1 VVAIS
6 AAMISSTGLAEM
18 AEEMPERVH
27 DTGIAEQHSV
37 TLAAGMAMAGKRP
50 VVAIYSSFLQRAFD
64 QIITDVAL
72 HDLPVVFLVDRAG
85 ITGPDG
91 PSHHGVFDLSYLR
104 MIPNLVVGTPAD
116 SADLAGMIP
125 SALDHDGP
133 VAIRFPK
140 AAASLPPIPAP
151 PIPIGEW
158 EEISE
163 GEDVLL
169 LASGRMVE
177 IAEKAG
183 ASLAA
188 SGVSCRVINA
198 RWTKPLDARLRSWAE
213 AYDLVVTL
221 EDNVVAGGFGAA
233 VLEEV
238 APAGLA
244 GKVRVLGIPD
254 RFLPA
259 GSVDELLAEV
269 GLNPEGVASQVL
281 AMTVGKDRSIRRQ

>member
-1 VVAIS
+1 
-6 AAMISSTGLAEM
+6 
-18 AEEMPERVH
+18 
-27 DTGIAEQHSV
+27 
-37 TLAAGMAMAGKRP
+37 
-50 VVAIYSSFLQRAFD
+50 
-64 QIITDVAL
+64 
-72 HDLPVVFLVDRAG
+72 
-85 ITGPDG
+85 
-91 PSHHGVFDLSYLR
+91 
-104 MIPNLVVGTPAD
+104 
-116 SADLAGMIP
+116 
-125 SALDHDGP
+125 
-133 VAIRFPK
+133 
-140 AAASLPPIPAP
+140 
-151 PIPIGEW
+151 
-158 EEISE
+158 
-163 GEDVLL
+163 
-169 LASGRMVE
+169 
-177 IAEKAG
+177 
-183 ASLAA
+183 
-188 SGVSCRVINA
+188 VSCRVINA